1 MKLQTY
7 CFTKTISYDLL
18 MTGKQNTIQIKR
30 VYEEPTETD
39 GRRILVDRLWPR
51 GLSKEEAKIDL
62 WLKEIAPSSELR
74 RWYQHDPKKW
84 IKFKNRYTSELK
96 SNPNEVDKIIEE
108 VNAGSVTFLYS
119 SKEQQLNNAIVL
131 KEYIEAI
138 NITKDI

>member
-7 CFTKTISYDLL
+7 CFTKTISYNLL

-30 VYEEPTETD
+30 VYEKPTETD